1 MFQESTTF
9 FAYFYLVVNLG
20 SLVGITVIVYVEEN
34 ISWACGFGLTGEHVA
49 RCVHDDCASPKILA

>member
-34 ISWACGFGLTGEHVA
+34 ISWACGFGLTGEQA
-49 RCVHDDCASPKILA
+49 AGDL